1 MLNLCSKNKGG
12 DQLRGY
18 HEADLRLCF
27 RIYAKCWFSHDA
39 AQICF
44 TCLNLSCLVDA
55 VTSVETDVGE
65 KKVTVTSTLSQDE
78 LLEALQKTGKEV
90 SFLGVKM

>member
-1 MLNLCSKNKGG
+1 MQNVGFLMMGSNMFNM
-12 DQLRGY
+12 
-18 HEADLRLCF
+18 F
-27 RIYAKCWFSHDA
+27 
-39 AQICF
+39 
-44 TCLNLSCLVDA
+44 NLSCLVDA
-55 VTSVETDVGE
+55 VTSVETDVGQ